1 MSRSFFDFFPTP
13 KFLEMPS
20 PGLSL
25 SDNGIRFI
33 EFAKSRHGLVLK
45 RFDFAPFAT
54 PLIVS
59 GVIQNSELLVNELKA
74 FRDKHNLR
82 YIRTSLPEERAY
94 LFTTE
99 IASAQIDHIRTAIE
113 FSIEENVPLSVSESV
128 FDYTKIEQKSLDS
141 KKDLRVSVSVF
152 PEQVVREYLDAF
164 RSAGFEPMHFEIESQ
179 AIAKA
184 VIGIDDHSTN
194 IILHVGSEKI
204 GLYMCEGRTV
214 VFTSTVPV
222 TPLGI
227 EGTSENKTFEEI
239 HNELEKIFL
248 YWQTQADKRGVRPD
262 PVNSIIL
269 VGKGA
274 GYPGLK
280 DFVTK
285 KTALTV
291 DFANVWQN
299 AFSVDSYVPDI
310 SRDESIKYA
319 TAIGLALPNQIS

>member
-33 EFAKSRHGLVLK
+33 EFTRSRHGLVLK
-45 RFDFAPFAT
+45 RFDFVPFAI

-59 GVIQNSELLVNELKA
+59 GVIQNSELLIKELEA
-74 FRDKHNLR
+74 FREKHNLR

-128 FDYTKIEQKSLDS
+128 FDYTKIEQKNSES

-152 PEQVVREYLDAF
+152 PEQVVREYLEAF

-184 VIGIDDHSTN
+184 VIGKDDHSTN

-204 GLYMCEGRTV
+204 TDSPPTRHL
-214 VFTSTVPV
+214 F
-222 TPLGI
+222 
-227 EGTSENKTFEEI
+227 GTRS
-239 HNELEKIFL
+239 
-248 YWQTQADKRGVRPD
+248 
-262 PVNSIIL
+262 
-269 VGKGA
+269 
-274 GYPGLK
+274 
-280 DFVTK
+280 
-285 KTALTV
+285 
-291 DFANVWQN
+291 
-299 AFSVDSYVPDI
+299 
-310 SRDESIKYA
+310 
-319 TAIGLALPNQIS
+319 